1 MTGPKVV
8 GTIPTEGG
16 ASSAATPNGKP
27 SANTD
32 RPTRALPTERIGFGK
47 QLDLL
52 RGYAALVAQGT
63 AAPTNPAVANLVS
76 LNRNTTILAHPF
88 FLDIGLLTKAG
99 DGYVPAP
106 EVVAYGKAFSWNQ
119 ETAAQRLAPV
129 LRRSWFAQE
138 LLPRLAMGTLD
149 EIRAIQLLG
158 EAASAGPRFEGQI
171 KTLLQYLTVAGVI
184 RREGDTI
191 REGTSVYE
199 PEGEMANPRTDTTTQ
214 TAKEIVPTKESPRTP
229 AISTAF
235 SQVPEGVL
243 RIAVDVNVDLREFST
258 WRPDRISAF
267 WAGIAQVLAAKAA
280 VEQGS
285 GV

>member
-8 GTIPTEGG
+8 GSIPTEGTPPAG
-16 ASSAATPNGKP
+16 TATPAKP
-27 SANTD
+27 TVGSD
-32 RPTRALPTERIGFGK
+32 KPTRALPTDRIGFAK
-47 QLDLL
+47 QLELL
-52 RGYAALVAQGT
+52 RGYAALAAQGT
-63 AAPTNPAVANLVS
+63 SAPTNPAVANLVG
-76 LNRNTTILAHPF
+76 LNRNTSILAHPF
-88 FLDIGLLTKAG
+88 FLDIGLLGKTG
-99 DGYVPAP
+99 DGYTPAP
-106 EVVAYGKAFSWNQ
+106 EVIAYGKAFSWNQ

-129 LRRSWFAQE
+129 LRRTWFAQE

-149 EIRAIQLLG
+149 ETRAIQLLG
-158 EAASAGPRFEGQI
+158 EASSAGPRFEGQI
-171 KTLLQYLTVAGVI
+171 KGLLQYLTVSGVI

-199 PEGEMANPRTDTTTQ
+199 PEVDMGTSRTETATQ
-214 TAKEIVPTKESPRTP
+214 TQREVAMPKDAPRVP
-229 AISTAF
+229 AVSTAF

-285 GV
+285 GS